1 MINNNVI
8 PALERSDVY
17 IDESRIEKGLTLQKY
32 FEYEL
37 LPWELF
43 QFSLI
48 AGLFLKRP
56 GLPDDIYFHEIWN
69 MLGRGSG
76 KNGFID
82 FLALYFL
89 SPFHGVSGYN
99 IDLIAN
105 GEEQAK
111 TSITDVSELIKNPR
125 KPEYKSRLSRHF
137 KALAETVTGLDTG
150 SVFRLNTT
158 SVKNK
163 DSKRTGCIIFDEKH
177 QYNDKDL
184 QNMSTLMS
192 GLGKM
197 KWWRIITITTDGH
210 NREGV
215 LDKEKLE
222 NIQILQRFNPKNRKL
237 VFWCRIED
245 KNEWNDINK
254 LVKANPSLPY
264 PSFASMRDRIELE
277 IDDMPN
283 KPFYYAEFMA
293 KRCNFP
299 LSDPT
304 TCVASWED
312 ITACMK
318 EPTWEVRPGDSCIGG
333 IDYAN
338 TNDFIGCGLIFRR
351 GKDVAIKHH
360 TFICKQGAA
369 FETIT
374 GKGVPLYE
382 WQDKGYCTIVDA
394 PQILPE
400 TVADWFAEQQKT
412 YNILWICID
421 SYRYA
426 ILNRALSDIGF
437 DFNAGK
443 NKNVWLTRTS
453 DVIKVTP
460 VVISA
465 FVGHHFCGIDPMM
478 RWAINNTKASA
489 GKDGNTRLEK
499 IEPFA
504 RKTDSFMWLIHA
516 MCKVDEIPD
525 VAEMPDIAFTT
536 FTY

>member
-17 IDESRIEKGLTLQKY
+17 IDVTRIEKGLTLQKY

-43 QFSLI
+43 QCSLI
-48 AGLFLKRP
+48 SGMFLVRP

-137 KALAETVTGLDTG
+137 KALTETVTGLDTG

-210 NREGV
+210 NREGI

-222 NIQILQRFNPKNRKL
+222 NVQILQRYNPKNRKL
-237 VFWCRIED
+237 VFWCKIED
-245 KNEWNDINK
+245 KNEWNDIDK

-264 PSFASMRDRIELE
+264 PSFAAMRDRIEQE
-277 IDDMPN
+277 IEDMPN

-312 ITACMK
+312 ITACMQD
-318 EPTWEVRPGDSCIGG
+318 PGWEIRPGDSCIGG
-333 IDYAN
+333 VDYAN
-338 TNDFIGCGLIFRR
+338 TNDFVGCGLIFRR

-360 TFICKQGAA
+360 TFICKQGSA

-382 WQDKGYCTIVDA
+382 WQDKGYCTIIDA

-400 TVADWFAEQQKT
+400 IVADWFAEQQKT
-412 YNILWICID
+412 YTILWICID

-426 ILNRALSDIGF
+426 ILNRALSEIGF
-437 DFNAGK
+437 DFNTGK

-460 VVISA
+460 VILSA

>member
-1 MINNNVI
+1 MVI
-8 PALERSDVY
+8 PALERPDSFLDVP
-17 IDESRIEKGLTLQKY
+17 RIEKGLTLQKY
-32 FEYEL
+32 FDYDL
-37 LPWELF
+37 VPWELF

-48 AGLFLKRP
+48 AGHFLLKP
-56 GLPDDIYFHEIWN
+56 GTEPDIYWHEIFD

-89 SPFHGVSGYN
+89 SPFHGVKGYN

-105 GEEQAK
+105 GEDQAK
-111 TSITDVSELIKNPR
+111 TSITDVSYVIKNPV
-125 KPEYKSRLSRHF
+125 KPEYKNALKRHF
-137 KALAETVTGLDTG
+137 KALTESVSGLDTR

-177 QYNDKDL
+177 QFDDRDMK
-184 QNMSTLMS
+184 NMNTLKS

-210 NREGV
+210 NRDGV
-215 LDKEKLE
+215 LDREKLE
-222 NIQILQRFNPKNRKL
+222 CQQLLKSFNPGNRKL
-237 VFWCRIED
+237 VFWCKIDE
-245 KNEWNDINK
+245 KEEWNDINK
-254 LVKANPSLPY
+254 LVKANPSLAY
-264 PSFASMRDRIELE
+264 PSFSSMREVIEME
-277 IDDMPN
+277 IADMPN
-283 KPFYYAEFMA
+283 NPSYYAEFMA

-304 TCVASWED
+304 TCVASWD
-312 ITACMK
+312 DVTACMQD
-318 EPTWEVRPGDSCIGG
+318 PPWEIKPGDSCIGAV
-333 IDYAN
+333 DYAN
-338 TNDFIGCGLIFRR
+338 TNDFVGCGLIFRR
-351 GKDVAIKHH
+351 GNNYAVKHH
-360 TFICKQGAA
+360 TFVCKNGAA
-369 FETIT
+369 FETIV

-382 WQDKGYCTIVDA
+382 WQEAGYCTIIDA

-400 TVADWFAEQQKT
+400 TVAEWFAEQQRT
-412 YNILWICID
+412 YTILWICID

-426 ILNRALSDIGF
+426 ILNRALNDIGF
-437 DFNAGK
+437 DFYAGK

-465 FVGHHFCGIDPMM
+465 FVGHHFFGIDPLM
-478 RWAINNTKASA
+478 RWAVNNTKATV
-489 GKDGNTRLEK
+489 GRDGNTRLEK
-499 IEPFA
+499 IEPFS
-504 RKTDSFMWLIHA
+504 RKTDPFMWLIHA
-516 MCKVDEIPD
+516 MCKVDDLPD

>member
-1 MINNNVI
+1 MLDNNVI
-8 PALERSDVY
+8 PALERPDVFLD
-17 IDESRIEKGLTLQKY
+17 IPRIEKGLTLQKY

-48 AGLFLKRP
+48 SGFFLQRP
-56 GLPDDIYFHEIWN
+56 GMPDDIYFHEIWD

-89 SPFHGVSGYN
+89 SPFHGVKDYN

-105 GEEQAK
+105 GEDQAK
-111 TSITDVSELIKNPR
+111 TSISDVSDLIKNPV
-125 KPEYKSRLSRHF
+125 KPEYSNALRRHF
-137 KALAETVTGLDTG
+137 KALTESVRGLDTR
-150 SVFRLNTT
+150 SSFRLNTT
-158 SVKNK
+158 STKNK

-177 QYNDKDL
+177 QYDDRDMK
-184 QNMSTLMS
+184 NMNTLMS

-215 LDKEKLE
+215 LDREKLE
-222 NIQILQRFNPKNRKL
+222 NQQVLKEFNPRNRKL
-237 VFWCRIED
+237 VFWCRIENKD
-245 KNEWNDINK
+245 EWSDISK
-254 LVKANPSLPY
+254 LVKANPSLNY
-264 PSFASMRDRIELE
+264 PSFAPMKDLIELE
-277 IDDMPN
+277 IEDMPN
-283 KPFYYAEFMA
+283 KPSYFAEFMA

-312 ITACMK
+312 ITACMQDPPFEIK
-318 EPTWEVRPGDSCIGG
+318 PGDSCIGG

-338 TNDFIGCGLIFRR
+338 TNDFVGCGLIFRR
-351 GKDVAIKHH
+351 GKDISVMHH
-360 TFICKQGAA
+360 TFICKQGSAY
-369 FETIT
+369 ETIV
-374 GKGVPLYE
+374 GKGVPLEE
-382 WQDKGYCTIVDA
+382 WQDKGYCTIIDA

-400 TVADWFAEQQKT
+400 TVVDWFRKKQET
-412 YNILWICID
+412 YTILWMCVD

-426 ILNRALSDIGF
+426 ILNKALNDIGF
-437 DFNAGK
+437 DFYAGK
-443 NKNVWLTRTS
+443 NKNVWLTRNS
-453 DVIKVTP
+453 DVIKATP

-465 FVGHHFCGIDPMM
+465 FVGHHFSGIDPMM
-478 RWAINNTKASA
+478 RWAINNTKAVA

-499 IEPFA
+499 IEPYA
-504 RKTDSFMWLIHA
+504 RKTDPFMWMVHA
-516 MCKVDEIPD
+516 MCKVDELPDMADLPD
-525 VAEMPDIAFTT
+525 VGFET
-536 FTY
+536 FVF